1 MFYYSSLKKILREE
15 FNQIYIISFFVF
27 LSALLELISL
37 LMISYIIANAGQLN
51 EVLNSLNNFI
61 QIFNDNFLIENLA
74 SIFIFVLSYI
84 LLSVVFYLI
93 IIRYSSIKVHG
104 LVSNVRTRIIH
115 KLLDMNYFVDGN
127 QKKSKIISNIIFDSS
142 QFGASLIDLVHLI
155 SRLCLT
161 LIIFIWLLFVN
172 VVVTLAMISILMILY
187 LAIHFIIT
195 PKIRR
200 SANNIAVFNELL
212 IKELSNF
219 FGYIREIIFY
229 NIQDKVI
236 NQLSGTNNNI
246 ATSTGSKSFLVNMP
260 RFLVDSL
267 ILILLASFVL
277 VANSYQQDFVGF
289 YSLLATYG
297 IAAIKLLPAVQNIFY
312 YTQQLLSR
320 KPNMVNLNNFFDSK
334 ELHQKNT
341 ELIESLIPDLKE
353 KIKLSNISY
362 QSNTNDSILENI
374 SLEINFSDKLA
385 IVGPSGSGKSF
396 LMNTIIGLSS
406 PTSGSLEIDGIRIDD
421 SNVNSYRDKIS
432 YIPQKIFLSEGTIKD
447 NVLLFSKE
455 NFKESKYKEALKQ
468 SGMESIL
475 NNSEQNDET
484 TISDQSHNLSGGEK
498 QCLGYAR
505 ALYERRNIIALDEA
519 TSSMDFNLASKVIS
533 SILKE
538 WKTVICIT
546 HQSYLL
552 RNFEKIIVMDDG
564 KIQDLGSYED
574 LLLRNKYFKN
584 LCSNE

>member
-1 MFYYSSLKKILREE
+1 M
-15 FNQIYIISFFVF
+15 
-27 LSALLELISL
+27 
-37 LMISYIIANAGQLN
+37 
-51 EVLNSLNNFI
+51 
-61 QIFNDNFLIENLA
+61 
-74 SIFIFVLSYI
+74 
-84 LLSVVFYLI
+84 
-93 IIRYSSIKVHG
+93 
-104 LVSNVRTRIIH
+104 
-115 KLLDMNYFVDGN
+115 
-127 QKKSKIISNIIFDSS
+127 
-142 QFGASLIDLVHLI
+142 
-155 SRLCLT
+155 
-161 LIIFIWLLFVN
+161 
-172 VVVTLAMISILMILY
+172 
-187 LAIHFIIT
+187 
-195 PKIRR
+195 
-200 SANNIAVFNELL
+200 
-212 IKELSNF
+212 
-219 FGYIREIIFY
+219 
-229 NIQDKVI
+229 
-236 NQLSGTNNNI
+236 
-246 ATSTGSKSFLVNMP
+246 
-260 RFLVDSL
+260 
-267 ILILLASFVL
+267 
-277 VANSYQQDFVGF
+277 
-289 YSLLATYG
+289 
-297 IAAIKLLPAVQNIFY
+297 
-312 YTQQLLSR
+312 
-320 KPNMVNLNNFFDSK
+320 
-334 ELHQKNT
+334 
-341 ELIESLIPDLKE
+341 IPDLRE